1 MAYQPMLAL
10 GVVAYMLRLQ
20 GRGETMD
27 APTATIVGSLIAAT
41 GSIIVAL
48 IATRG
53 RSTGFPTPSEARA
66 ETHVSTTAA
75 GGAARRPSFLG
86 RVLLWILYFVVAFFL
101 FGTVGMMIG
110 DESYPA
116 DTYVGVAIIDIV
128 LIGFSL
134 LLRKW
139 LLASRR

>member
-1 MAYQPMLAL
+1 
-10 GVVAYMLRLQ
+10 
-20 GRGETMD
+20 MD

-53 RSTGFPTPSEARA
+53 RSTGFPTPSEAKA
-66 ETHVSTTAA
+66 EAHVSTTAV
-75 GGAARRPSFLG
+75 GGAARRPSIFG
-86 RVLLWILYFVVAFFL
+86 RVVLWILYFVTAFFL
-101 FGTVGMMIG
+101 FGTVGVVIG
-110 DESYPA
+110 DVSYPA
-116 DTYVGVAIIDIV
+116 DTYVGVAFIDVV
-128 LIGFSL
+128 LVGSSL